1 MVKSVAV
8 FSPATV
14 ANVGAGFDMMG
25 FAIDGL
31 GDRMILRTNA
41 SEKISIKLI
50 TGDFGKISRI
60 PAENTA
66 GVALIHFMKY
76 LDIRQGVE
84 LEIHKLSPVGSGMGS
99 SASSAAAAV
108 FGLNELL
115 GNPVGDKLG
124 LIPFALEG
132 EKLASGCIH
141 ADNIAPA
148 MLGGMLVVRSANP
161 VDLIEIPV
169 PDELCTVLVHPDL
182 EILTKT
188 ARNLVPS
195 QVSLNDTITQ
205 MANVAGF
212 IMAMVNNDMLLLSR
226 SFQDLLAEPY
236 RAPLITGYSQV
247 KQAALDNGA
256 IGCSISGSGP
266 TVFAFVTGIQRA
278 EKIAAAMVLAFCKAG
293 VTAHSY
299 LSPINRTGTYSS

>member
-14 ANVGAGFDMMG
+14 ANVGAGFDIMG
-25 FAIDGL
+25 FAVDGL

-41 SEKISIKLI
+41 SEEISISLI
-50 TGDFGKISRI
+50 TGDDGKISRI

-66 GVALIHFMKY
+66 GVALIHFMKH

-84 LEIHKLSPVGSGMGS
+84 LEIHKLSPVGSGLGS

-115 GNPVGDKLG
+115 GNPVSDKLG

-132 EKLASGCIH
+132 EKLASGGIH

-148 MLGGMLVVRSANP
+148 MLGGMLVVRSASPLDVIN
-161 VDLIEIPV
+161 IPV
-169 PDELCTVLVHPDL
+169 PSQLFTVLVHPDL
-182 EILTKT
+182 EILTKA
-188 ARNLVPS
+188 ARNLVPR
-195 QVSLNDTITQ
+195 QVSLKDTISQ

-212 IMAMVNNDMLLLSR
+212 IMAMVNNDMPLLTR

-236 RAPLITGYSQV
+236 RAPLITGYQKV

-266 TVFAFVTGIQRA
+266 TVFAFTTGIENA
-278 EKIAAAMVLAFCKAG
+278 EKIAAAMVLAFFNAG
-293 VTAHSY
+293 VKAHSF
-299 LSPINRTGTYSS
+299 LSPINPTGTYSS